1 LRKEMPMSAIWLK
14 AALLR
19 AGKTQRDLARALDL
33 DPAAISRII
42 KGDRRL
48 LADELTRILDFLGPE
63 AAAVPGAP
71 ALELPRGAAAPWY
84 EGRASEVRGQ
94 GAPTR
99 QDFAALPKD
108 VPVLGS
114 TVGGAAGDF
123 ELNGETVDWV
133 RRPPGIAGTKGAFA
147 LYVQGDSMV
156 PWRKPGDLVYVNPA
170 RPARVGDHVVV
181 ELKAVG
187 GEPKPAFV
195 KLYLRHT
202 GKAVILAQYNPR
214 IDDLAIPAERIEQ
227 ILRIMEWDELLGL

>member
-1 LRKEMPMSAIWLK
+1 MSASWLK
-14 AALLR
+14 AALHR
-19 AGKTQRDLARALDL
+19 AGKTQRELARALEL
-33 DPAAISRII
+33 DPAAVSRII

-71 ALELPRGAAAPWY
+71 ALELPRGSSGAAAPWY
-84 EGRASEVRGQ
+84 EARASEVRSS
-94 GAPTR
+94 GAAAR
-99 QDFAALPKD
+99 QDFGALPKD

-170 RPARVGDHVVV
+170 RPPRIGDHVVV
-181 ELKAVG
+181 ELKSAA

-195 KLYLRHT
+195 KLYLRHA
-202 GKAVILAQYNPR
+202 GKSVILAQYNPR
-214 IDDLAIPAERIEQ
+214 IDDLAVPVDRVAQ
-227 ILRIMEWDELLGL
+227 IFRIMEWDELLGL

>member
-1 LRKEMPMSAIWLK
+1 MNASWLK
-14 AALLR
+14 TALHR
-19 AGKTQRDLARALDL
+19 AGKTQRELAQVLEL

-48 LADELTRILDFLGPE
+48 LADELTRILDFLGPD
-63 AAAVPGAP
+63 AAAVAGAP
-71 ALELPRGAAAPWY
+71 ALELREGAGTPWY
-84 EGRASEVRGQ
+84 EARGTEVRGTV
-94 GAPTR
+94 APAR
-99 QDFAALPKD
+99 RDFGALPKD

-170 RPARVGDHVVV
+170 RPPRVGDHVVV
-181 ELKAVG
+181 ELKPTA
-187 GEPKPAFV
+187 GEPIRPAFV
-195 KLYLRHT
+195 KLYLRHA

-214 IDDLAIPAERIEQ
+214 MDDLAIPTDRIAQ

>member
-1 LRKEMPMSAIWLK
+1 MSASWLK
-14 AALLR
+14 AALHR

-33 DPAAISRII
+33 DPAAVSRII

-63 AAAVPGAP
+63 GVAVPGGP
-71 ALELPRGAAAPWY
+71 ALELARSPGEAAAPWY
-84 EGRASEVRGQ
+84 AGRGSETRDPAV
-94 GAPTR
+94 AIR
-99 QDFAALPKD
+99 QDFSALPKD
-108 VPVLGS
+108 VQVLGT

-170 RPARVGDHVVV
+170 RPPRIGDHVVV
-181 ELKAVG
+181 ELKAAS
-187 GEPKPAFV
+187 GEARPAFV
-195 KLYLRHT
+195 KLYLRHA
-202 GKAVILAQYNPR
+202 GKSVILGQYNPR
-214 IDDLAIPAERIEQ
+214 MDDLAIPTDRIAQ
-227 ILRIMEWDELLGL
+227 MLRIMEWEELLGL